1 MPRPT
6 AARTATPVITIH
18 TIGVF
23 RPVFEALTVLGWPR
37 PSLSGGLDDVVT

>member
-18 TIGVF
+18 TTGFFF
-23 RPVFEALTVLGWPR
+23 RVVDALAVLGWPR
-37 PSLSGGLDDVVT
+37 ASSSGGLDDVVT